1 MKRILIPVLLMMMTT
16 LKSSDL
22 SILTGALQ
30 NQRFWTA
37 VHAAEYL
44 IELKRA
50 PEAIACFLDRQRTAE
65 TVPVNR
71 IGIWRVRAQQ
81 FAVSEDMA
89 GYNQVIELLRQA
101 AFASGDAPDRIHGL
115 ETLFKLNYQC
125 NDAEQK
131 QLEIFIS
138 ASDSP
143 LLLQIYSAALLS
155 WADSRRIVELVRLFR
170 QHSSDKLACSVLLYV
185 LQKYPV
191 LPEELLKQVSE
202 LYKNSPEDDQ
212 RIAAAWLLL
221 KHRKM
226 STATIPKIPEK
237 LCKTYLQ
244 ILREYLPQS
253 SRYNKV
259 LQQMK
264 RSCNIE
270 MQMYAVYIALK
281 DKAGNVK

>member
-1 MKRILIPVLLMMMTT
+1 MKRILIPVLLMTLTT

-22 SILTGALQ
+22 PILTGALQ
-30 NQRFWTA
+30 NQYFWTA

-50 PEAIACFLDRQRTAE
+50 PEAIACFLDRLRIAE

-71 IGIWRVRAQQ
+71 IGVWRVRAQQ

-89 GYNQVIELLRQA
+89 RYNQVIVLLRQA
-101 AFASGDAPDRIHGL
+101 AFASGDAPDRIHAL

-138 ASDSP
+138 ASDKP
-143 LLLQIYSAALLS
+143 VLLKIYSAALLS
-155 WADSRRIVELVRLFR
+155 WTDSRRLVDFVRLFR
-170 QHSSDKLACSVLLYV
+170 QHSGDKLACSVLLYV

-212 RIAAAWLLL
+212 RIAAAVLLL

-226 STATIPKIPEK
+226 SAEFIPQIPEK

-244 ILREYLPQS
+244 ILKAHLPQS

-259 LQQMK
+259 LQLMK
-264 RSCNIE
+264 SSGNIE
-270 MQMYAVYIALK
+270 VQMYAAYIALK
-281 DKAGNVK
+281 DKAGNIK

>member
-44 IELKRA
+44 IELKCA
-50 PEAIACFLDRQRTAE
+50 PEAIACFFDRQRTAE

-226 STATIPKIPEK
+226 STATIPQIPEK

-264 RSCNIE
+264 RSGNIE